1 MRKTSRIVATAAV
14 VSLTVLLTACG
25 GSGKASRDRNADT
38 ASSDTASANNSADN
52 APLPAECTLAPF
64 TAHVVRD
71 GGIAA
76 GSDSYQVIGAAAL
89 QIPLV
94 PDKAQ
99 TLPPEQA
106 IQMGN
111 DTDLIGYGLLF
122 GDEAFGVDD
131 VSLFSGYAPVAAGK
145 TRGVVSI
152 YPSTLT
158 PLAVGDV
165 VTPQPMDALNMY
177 TTLSN
182 IGIDFKTAPDEYMG
196 YTGAVRGSVTILGL
210 NDDSL
215 CISVDLAWD
224 ASDIATNATGTLTIQ
239 GIFTAPLA
247 ARTLPLG

>member
-1 MRKTSRIVATAAV
+1 MRSSSRIVATAAA
-14 VSLTVLLTACG
+14 VSLTVLLAACG
-25 GSGKASRDRNADT
+25 GSGKSSSHRSSTGDT
-38 ASSDTASANNSADN
+38 SAAGATNNT
-52 APLPAECTLAPF
+52 PLPAECTLAPF

-76 GSDSYQVIGAAAL
+76 GSDTYAVIGAAAL
-89 QIPLV
+89 QIPIV
-94 PDKAQ
+94 PDKTQ

-111 DTDLIGYGLLF
+111 DTDLVGYGLLF

-145 TRGVVSI
+145 SRGVVSI

-177 TTLSN
+177 TTLNN
-182 IGIDFKTAPDEYMG
+182 IGIDFKTAPEEYMG

-210 NDDSL
+210 NDAAICL
-215 CISVDLAWD
+215 SVDLAWD

-247 ARTLPLG
+247 QRTLPLG